1 MPGVPSP
8 ATTSG
13 DVVKIGILGFGVV
26 GQRLCQVLAGDSVS
40 TPVVVTGRPS
50 KDRETLVDLNLDDVE
65 LVDISAGWDVLN
77 VEVLVL
83 CSPEQRHIDEAR
95 AALAQGC
102 HVVSLA
108 DSAASVSELL
118 SLSDFAREVDRTVVI
133 GAAASPG
140 LSTLLAMH
148 GSTLFDT
155 IDEIAIAVTGTAGTA
170 CIERRSRANRAEMQE
185 WRDGMWVDCGPRSAP
200 ELVFFPD
207 PVGSVECARG
217 DLSEALL
224 LRRTLPEVD
233 IFSVKVAKEPVGA
246 VPRGF
251 LKRRRQIE
259 VEPGAQRVSVSGWI
273 DGVNE
278 TVVYGAVTSTRDV
291 SADLAQLAAW
301 AVLADH
307 RPGAFG
313 LCELL
318 DAKETL
324 RNLADRGHRIVVYE
338 GED

>member
-1 MPGVPSP
+1 M
-8 ATTSG
+8 
-13 DVVKIGILGFGVV
+13 GFGVV
-26 GQRLCQVLAGDSVS
+26 GQRLCQLLAADSVS
-40 TPVVVTGRPS
+40 TPVVVTGRPA
-50 KDRETLVDLNLDDVE
+50 KERDTLVELNLDDVDV
-65 LVDISAGWDVLN
+65 VDISGGWDTLA

-83 CSPEQRHIDEAR
+83 SSPEHRHVDEAR

-108 DSAASVSELL
+108 DSASSVSELL
-118 SLSDFAREVDRTVVI
+118 SLAEFAREIDRAVI
-133 GAAASPG
+133 VGAAASPG

-148 GSTLFDT
+148 GAALFET
-155 IDEIAIAVTGTAGTA
+155 IEEIAIAVTGTAGTA
-170 CIERRSRANRAEMQE
+170 CIERRSRANRTEMQE

-224 LRRTLPEVD
+224 LRRTLPTVD
-233 IFSVKVAKEPVGA
+233 IFSVKVAKEPISA

-251 LKRRRQIE
+251 LKRRRNIE
-259 VEPGAQRVSVSGWI
+259 LEPGAQRVSVSGWV
-273 DGVNE
+273 DGASE
-278 TVVYGAVTSTRDV
+278 TVVYGAVASTRDL

-307 RPGAFG
+307 RVGAFG
-313 LCELL
+313 ICEVL

-324 RNLADRGHRIVVYE
+324 RTLAERGHQILVYE